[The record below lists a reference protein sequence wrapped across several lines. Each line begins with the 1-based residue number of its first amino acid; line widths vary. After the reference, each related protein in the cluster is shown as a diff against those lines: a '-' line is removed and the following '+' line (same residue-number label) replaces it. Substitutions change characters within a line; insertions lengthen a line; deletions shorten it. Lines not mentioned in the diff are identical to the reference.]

1 MKQKRILIVR
11 TDRVGDTIMLTPIA
25 REIKRSFP
33 DSFVA
38 TLTQPHTAELLLH
51 NPNIDKRITD
61 DLNKETFWQTVK
73 TIRSYKFT
81 HGLLL
86 LPRKRAAYQ
95 MFLAGI
101 PHRIGVGHKLYE
113 VITFMSSVS
122 RNNYIPLRHE
132 ADYCMDLARALGV
145 EAKSLQ
151 RELFVTEE
159 EKENTRKKILAL
171 GGIEGIKKVVIHT
184 GSAGSSPQWS
194 EDKYYRFISQLL
206 EEYQHN
212 IQIILTA
219 KETSDEFR
227 AKVKIL
233 GSAYLLDLT
242 QSYNSLGELVALLSI
257 VDLFISSSTGPSHI
271 ADGLNIPAI
280 AMYCHRPMNCATLWG
295 LSSPNSTNVEVS
307 AEYCDGHCSADK
319 ETCRFHDGISIDE
332 VMAIVR
338 EKLK

>member
-25 REIKRSFP
+25 REIKRTFHE
-33 DSFVA
+33 SFVA

-51 NPNIDKRITD
+51 NPYIDERITD
-61 DLNKETFWQTVK
+61 TLSSETFWQIVK

-86 LPRKRAAYQ
+86 LPKKRAAYQ

-132 ADYCMDLARALGV
+132 ADYCMDLARAIGV
-145 EAKSLQ
+145 EPKSLQ

-159 EKENTRKKILAL
+159 EKENARKKVFAL
-171 GGIEGIKKVVIHT
+171 GGIEGVKKIVIHT

-194 EDKYYRFISQLL
+194 EDKYYHFILQLL
-206 EEYQHN
+206 EEYQHK

-219 KETSDEFR
+219 KETTDEFR
-227 AKVKIL
+227 TKVKTI
-233 GSAYLLDLT
+233 GSAHLLDLT
-242 QSYNSLGELVALLSI
+242 QSYDSLRELVALLSI
-257 VDLFISSSTGPSHI
+257 VDLYISSSTGPSHI
-271 ADGLNIPAI
+271 ADGLNTPSI

-307 AEYCDGHCSADK
+307 GDYCDGHCSADK
-319 ETCRFHDGISIDE
+319 ETCRFHDGISIE
-332 VMAIVR
+332 QVMSIVR
-338 EKLK
+338 EKLS